1 MSPSGPHAFLT
12 HFHTLPDPR
21 KQTDNTVHKFL
32 DILMIAVCGALCGAD
47 NWTAVEAFGKA
58 QKTWLQ
64 GFLELPKEI
73 PSHDT
78 FTTVFRRIE
87 PEHFQACFVSWVTSL
102 ADLLPGE
109 VVAIDGKTLRHS
121 YDRQNSR
128 AAIHMVSAWASHQSL
143 VLGQLKT
150 AAKSNEI
157 TAIPQLL
164 EVLELTGCLVTIDA
178 MGCQKAIA
186 QKIRG
191 GGADYLLAVKDN
203 HPTLCRAVT
212 EHFAPEQ
219 ATTLGQHDVDFD
231 WSEERNR
238 DRNELRRC
246 WVEYD
251 LSWLSQ
257 REEWP
262 DLQAIVRI
270 ESVRT
275 QPGQTSYE
283 NRYYLSSASF
293 DAETFLQKTRAH
305 WSIENSLHWVLDV
318 AFCEDACRIR
328 KGYGAENVAIIRHIV
343 VNLLQHDR
351 SSPVGMRT
359 KRLQAGWDV
368 RYREQLLKK
377 GGIDIETLSTLIC

>member
-1 MSPSGPHAFLT
+1 MSAPVPQSFLA
-12 HFHTLPDPR
+12 HFQTLSDPR
-21 KQTDNTVHKFL
+21 KLTGNTVHTFL

-47 NWTAVEAFGKA
+47 YWTDVAAFGHA
-58 QKTWLQ
+58 QEAWFR
-64 GFLELPKEI
+64 GFLELPAGI

-78 FTTVFRRIE
+78 FTTTFRRID
-87 PEHFQACFVSWVTSL
+87 PEQFQRSFVSWVSEL
-102 ADLLPGE
+102 ADLLPGD

-121 YDRQNSR
+121 YDRQDSK
-128 AAIHMVSAWASHQSL
+128 AAIHMVSAWASQQSL
-143 VLGQLKT
+143 VLGQVKT
-150 AAKSNEI
+150 EAKSNEI

-186 QKIRG
+186 EKIRG
-191 GGADYLLAVKDN
+191 RGADYLLALKGN
-203 HPTLCRAVT
+203 HPTLYHTVI
-212 EHFAPEQ
+212 EHFSLEH
-219 ATTLGQHDVDFD
+219 ATTLGRHDVDFD

-238 DRNELRRC
+238 DRDEVRRC
-246 WVEYD
+246 WVEHD
-251 LSWLSQ
+251 LSWLPQ

-275 QPGQTSYE
+275 QHGETTRE
-283 NRYYLSSASF
+283 DRYYLSSASF
-293 DAETFLQKTRAH
+293 DAETFLKKTRTH

-328 KGYGAENVAIIRHIV
+328 KGHGAENFAILRHVA
-343 VNLLQHDR
+343 VNLLQPDR
-351 SSPVGMRT
+351 RRSGGIRA

-368 RYREQLLKK
+368 RYREQILYE
-377 GGIDIETLSTLIC
+377 GGFDFGT